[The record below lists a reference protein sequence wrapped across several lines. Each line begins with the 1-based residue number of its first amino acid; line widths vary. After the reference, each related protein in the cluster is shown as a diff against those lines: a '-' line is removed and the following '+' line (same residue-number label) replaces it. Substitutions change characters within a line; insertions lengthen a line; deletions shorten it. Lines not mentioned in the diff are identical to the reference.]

1 MNDMM
6 DHSQIL
12 MNQNSV
18 VWTLPPNLPPVL
30 PLENRGMFLQAP
42 TSNQGRCSFRKGKRH
57 DMRRKES
64 IPMAYYKPSNWNE
77 FQYQNRLKS
86 RRFYPKKKSNYRF
99 PPFAPRNT
107 TSFLIRAKRSG
118 GIASLVSP
126 YPVTPAVLP
135 TPIFSPLRE
144 VLVDMAKEE
153 WGLDGYGS
161 MKGLIRLRSSKNYE
175 DEDEDEADEE
185 DDEVGGSG
193 DSDVEGHLE
202 VEKRLDHDLSRFE
215 MICPTSGGEEQ
226 NTLLESRVD
235 NQDSHIAQLEEENLV
250 LKKRVYFM
258 ERELEDLRRRVQ
270 CLETERCWR
279 LHHLIDN
286 NKEET
291 AASENAFDNGDSIGR
306 HACSEKSIND
316 IGNE

>member
-1 MNDMM
+1 MNDM
-6 DHSQIL
+6 DHAQIL
-12 MNQNSV
+12 MNRNFV
-18 VWTLPPNLPPVL
+18 VWTQPPPLL
-30 PLENRGMFLQAP
+30 PLENRGMFLQGSQRSLSSAP
-42 TSNQGRCSFRKGKRH
+42 TVNQGRGFRKGKRP
-57 DMRRKES
+57 DVRRKDS
-64 IPMAYYKPSNWNE
+64 VATPYKPSNWNE
-77 FQYQNRLKS
+77 LQYPNRLKS

-153 WGLDGYGS
+153 WGVDGYGS
-161 MKGLIRLRSSKNYE
+161 MKGLIRLRSSKDYK
-175 DEDEDEADEE
+175 DEDEDEE
-185 DDEVGGSG
+185 DEVGGSG

-202 VEKRLDHDLSRFE
+202 VERRLDHDLSRFE

-226 NTLLESRVD
+226 STLLESRVD
-235 NQDSHIAQLEEENLV
+235 DQDSHIAQLEEENLT
-250 LKKRVYFM
+250 LKERVFFM

-270 CLETERCWR
+270 CLETEGWR
-279 LHHLIDN
+279 LHPVDNN

-291 AASENAFDNGDSIGR
+291 AASENAFENGGIG
-306 HACSEKSIND
+306 HACSETSIND

>member
-1 MNDMM
+1 MNDM
-6 DHSQIL
+6 DHTQIL
-12 MNQNSV
+12 MNHNFV
-18 VWTLPPNLPPVL
+18 VWTQPPNLPPVL
-30 PLENRGMFLQAP
+30 PLENRGMFPQASQRSLSTPP
-42 TSNQGRCSFRKGKRH
+42 TSIHGRCFRKGKRP
-57 DMRRKES
+57 DMRRKDLTAT
-64 IPMAYYKPSNWNE
+64 PYKTSNWNE
-77 FQYQNRLKS
+77 LQYQNRLKS

-161 MKGLIRLRSSKNYE
+161 MKGLIRLRSAKDYE
-175 DEDEDEADEE
+175 DEDEEE
-185 DDEVGGSG
+185 EEDEVGESG

-202 VEKRLDHDLSRFE
+202 VERRLDHDLSRFE
-215 MICPTSGGEEQ
+215 MICPTSVGEEQ
-226 NTLLESRVD
+226 STLLENRVD
-235 NQDSHIAQLEEENLV
+235 DRDCHISRLEEENLT
-250 LKKRVYFM
+250 LKERVFFM

-270 CLETERCWR
+270 CLETEGWR
-279 LHHLIDN
+279 FHLTDN

-291 AASENAFDNGDSIGR
+291 AASENAFDNGGND